1 MTEGCRQKDQDTKGS
16 GLGTHIRKKK
26 RRMGS
31 KTVIET
37 EGRREWDARIQR
49 RGKNDREKGK
59 DEEQKRDEE

>member
-1 MTEGCRQKDQDTKGS
+1 MGHIKGR

-37 EGRREWDARIQR
+37 EGRRKWDARIQK

>member
-1 MTEGCRQKDQDTKGS
+1 M
-16 GLGTHIRKKK
+16 GTHIRKKK

-37 EGRREWDARIQR
+37 EGRRKWDARIQR